1 MKELFR
7 AMKEYLIEYVSHRL
21 FIISM
26 IILILFSLLIGRLFK
41 LQIIEGKEHLENFT
55 YKSKKTL
62 TVEAARGN
70 IYDCNGKL
78 LAYNRLAYSVTFEN
92 SNKLSEIASENG
104 VSENKLKNSVFAK
117 TISILQKNGDTLS
130 VDFPIELSKKGKLQ
144 FNTDSDAER
153 LRFLTEV
160 FGKSS
165 AAKITDE
172 QKNMSA
178 EDVFNYL
185 SNDKHFNISSEY
197 TI

>member
-1 MKELFR
+1 M
-7 AMKEYLIEYVSHRL
+7 
-21 FIISM
+21 
-26 IILILFSLLIGRLFK
+26 
-41 LQIIEGKEHLENFT
+41 
-55 YKSKKTL
+55 
-62 TVEAARGN
+62 EAARGN

-104 VSENKLKNSVFAK
+104 VSENTLKNSVVAK

-165 AAKITDE
+165 ADKLTDE

-185 SNDKHFNISSEY
+185 SNDKHFNISSVR
-197 TI
+197 